1 MREETHTMICKK
13 CGAVNEDYLEYCKV
27 CAEELE
33 KPAERPEP
41 KRTDSNGRW
50 SFVDAPSWPKPE
62 LNADSV
68 SEDEVTAYVPRRSA
82 DRMSGYSGSDATAWR
97 NAGVTS
103 LGKVAAEMP
112 YFP

>member
-82 DRMSGYSGSDATAWR
+82 DRMSGYSGSDATA
-97 NAGVTS
+97 
-103 LGKVAAEMP
+103 
-112 YFP
+112 